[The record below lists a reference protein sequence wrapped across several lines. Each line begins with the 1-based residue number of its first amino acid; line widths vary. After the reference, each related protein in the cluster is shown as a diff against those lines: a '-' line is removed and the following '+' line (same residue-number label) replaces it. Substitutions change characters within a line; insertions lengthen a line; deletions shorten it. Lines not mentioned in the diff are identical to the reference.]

1 MTQAKFFEEKEDF
14 EEEEIPRP
22 RKPGEAPDGGWGWV
36 VVIGS
41 FLCNLFI
48 EGLIF
53 SFPYLKDELGEYYE
67 VSTSAAGMVGI
78 LLMAFCHLTGK
89 TKVQGPVVQSI
100 ISLTSSLRGQLIK
113 CFTTL

>member
-100 ISLTSSLRGQLIK
+100 ISLTSS
-113 CFTTL
+113 